1 MKGDEMNVGQGELP
15 GLNLY
20 YILKEE
26 ILQLAS
32 N

>member
-1 MKGDEMNVGQGELP
+1 MKGDEINVSQGEFP

-20 YILKEE
+20 YTLKEE